1 LLAARKGDDDVAAQ
15 YLNTRLRGNAA
26 TVLAHQLFVVL
37 DRRLP
42 PTLNQLSDKPEGSL
56 SNPLKPDQDPVGTIN
71 SENGNVD
78 IFVERV
84 DRGKSG
90 SLWLFSSKT
99 LDSIPDLYDEVN
111 VVSVDNVLPQFL
123 VNTRFGGIVLFEWLA
138 VFVGMPL
145 LYFLT
150 VVLNRFLSHLIGLLR
165 QRPDKKPDLA
175 NRDFLPMP
183 LRLLLLAFV
192 IRWITSKVGL
202 PLVAR
207 QFWSGTATIITIVA
221 SVWLLILFASW
232 AEEYTRRRLR
242 SRTHTGAIS
251 MVRLTRWVF
260 DLLVVFAGVLVTLHY
275 FRVNATAAL
284 AGLGVGG
291 IAVAL
296 AAQKTLENVIGGVS
310 LIFDQA
316 VCVGDLLKV
325 GDTQGTVADIGLRS
339 TRIRTL
345 DRTVVSVPN
354 AQIANM
360 SLEDISS
367 RDKFWFHP
375 ILALRY
381 GTTSPQMSTVLG
393 RHPQP
398 AGKQSEPPARL
409 ASRAF
414 RSFRPFFSRRRD
426 FRLRLGS

>member
-1 LLAARKGDDDVAAQ
+1 
-15 YLNTRLRGNAA
+15 
-26 TVLAHQLFVVL
+26 
-37 DRRLP
+37 
-42 PTLNQLSDKPEGSL
+42 
-56 SNPLKPDQDPVGTIN
+56 
-71 SENGNVD
+71 
-78 IFVERV
+78 
-84 DRGKSG
+84 
-90 SLWLFSSKT
+90 
-99 LDSIPDLYDEVN
+99 
-111 VVSVDNVLPQFL
+111 
-123 VNTRFGGIVLFEWLA
+123 
-138 VFVGMPL
+138 M
-145 LYFLT
+145 
-150 VVLNRFLSHLIGLLR
+150 
-165 QRPDKKPDLA
+165 A
-175 NRDFLPMP
+175 NRDFLPKP
-183 LRLLLLAFV
+183 VLLLLLAFV
-192 IRWITSKVGL
+192 IHWITSKVGL
-202 PLVAR
+202 PLLAR
-207 QFWSGTATIITIVA
+207 QFWSGTATVITIAA

-232 AEEYTRRRLR
+232 AEEYTGRRLR
-242 SRTHTGAIS
+242 SRNHSGAIS
-251 MVRLTRWVF
+251 MLLLARWVF

-275 FRVNATAAL
+275 FQVNATAAL

-310 LIFDQA
+310 LIFDKA
-316 VCVGDLLKV
+316 VCVGDVFKV
-325 GDTQGTVADIGLRS
+325 GDTQGTVEDIGLRS

-414 RSFRPFFSRRRD
+414 PSFRPFFSRRRD